1 MSAAVGTSTPDAV
14 GDGPRRIRAALL
26 SVGSELLLG
35 DLTDTTA
42 TWMSVRLRER
52 GVDVRHHVA
61 VGDDLDAIVDV
72 LRWLADRVD
81 LVVVGGGLGP
91 TSDDLTREAVA
102 AAAGL
107 ELEHREELEEAILAR
122 FVAMGRPM
130 APRNRRQARVP
141 VGATAWRPAGT
152 APAFAV
158 DLAAGAD
165 RRVRVVALPGV
176 PWEAQQL
183 WDEAVG
189 TSLDALGATGATV
202 TRTVR
207 VVGLGESQV
216 AAVVE
221 PMAEAWSGVTLAFLA
236 RRRAVHVRLT
246 ATGSDVAD
254 ARRRTQPAVDAVVAA
269 LSASVVGVDEDDL
282 ETLLLGLL
290 AARGETLALAE
301 SATAGAIS
309 SRLADVPGASRVL
322 VGSLVVYADA
332 AKTRLAGLDAGLVA
346 REGAVSAQVT
356 AALARA
362 ARERAGA
369 DWGLAVTGVA
379 GPGAVEGPDGVEVPV
394 GTCHWAVATPDG
406 EVVVEGHRLTGDRP
420 AVRERLG
427 SAALD
432 LLRRTLSD
440 RVDAGAATSGG

>member
-1 MSAAVGTSTPDAV
+1 MSERHPRAAV
-14 GDGPRRIRAALL
+14 L

-35 DLTDTTA
+35 DLTDTNA
-42 TWMSVRLRER
+42 TWMSVRLKER
-52 GVDVRHHVA
+52 GVEVVHHLA
-61 VGDDLDAIVDV
+61 VGDDLEAIVAA
-72 LRWLADRVD
+72 LRWLAERAD

-107 ELEHREELEEAILAR
+107 DLEHREDLEEAILAR
-122 FVAMGRPM
+122 FVAMGRSM

-141 VGATAWRPAGT
+141 VGAAAWPPAGT

-158 DLAAGAD
+158 DLAVDGAD
-165 RRVRVVALPGV
+165 GPRSARVVALPGV
-176 PWEAQQL
+176 PWEAQEL
-183 WDEAVG
+183 WDDAVG
-189 TSLDALGATGATV
+189 TALDALGATGATV

-207 VVGLGESQV
+207 VVGRGESEV

-221 PMAEAWSGVTLAFLA
+221 PLLEGVAGVTLAFLA

-246 ATGSDVAD
+246 ATGADAAD
-254 ARRRTQPAVDAVVAA
+254 ARARTQPAVDAVVAA
-269 LSASVVGVDEDDL
+269 LGSAVVGLDEEDL
-282 ETLLLGLL
+282 EALVLRRL
-290 AARGETLALAE
+290 AARGETLATAE
-301 SATAGAIS
+301 SATAGAVAA
-309 SRLADVPGASRVL
+309 RLAEVPGASRVL
-322 VGSLVVYADA
+322 VGGLVVYADA
-332 AKTRLAGLDAGLVA
+332 AKARLAGLDADLVA
-346 REGAVSAQVT
+346 REGAVSAPVT

-379 GPGAVEGPDGVEVPV
+379 GPGPLAAPDGTELPE
-394 GTCHWAVATPDG
+394 GTCHWAVCGPDG
-406 EVVVEGHRLTGDRP
+406 EVHVEGRRLTGDRA

-432 LLRRTLSD
+432 LLRRVLGD
-440 RVDAGAATSGG
+440 GG